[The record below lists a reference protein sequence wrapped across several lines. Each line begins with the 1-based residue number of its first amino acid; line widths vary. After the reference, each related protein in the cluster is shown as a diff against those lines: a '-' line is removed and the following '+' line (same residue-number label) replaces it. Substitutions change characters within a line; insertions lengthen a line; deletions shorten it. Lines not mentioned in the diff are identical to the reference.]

1 MNISRKS
8 AAAVAAALAATL
20 LAACASDKPMTLN
33 SNLNGDMKLGGDMKL
48 SGDMKLDGDMKA
60 GLSVEGP
67 IQISMQLQGPTI
79 KYEGTYISDE
89 LFEIVKNGKTTSDW
103 ILAVFGEP
111 TAEAM
116 LQDGT
121 AIWRWTYKPTMQE
134 AAVIEVFAD
143 EKKQPKLATRTVF
156 VQLKEGVVIEK
167 WKG

>member
-1 MNISRKS
+1 MNAFRR
-8 AAAVAAALAATL
+8 AAAALAGACIATQL
-20 LAACASDKPMTLN
+20 TGCSTDKPMTLN

-48 SGDMKLDGDMKA
+48 SGDMKA

-89 LFEIVKNGKTTSDW
+89 LFEVVKTGKTTDDW

-111 TAEAM
+111 TAQAA
-116 LQDGT
+116 LKDGT
-121 AIWRWTYKPTMQE
+121 SIWRWTYRPTMQE

-156 VQLKEGVVIEK
+156 VQLREGVVIEK